1 MIIGVF
7 LLFIGHFS
15 FFPAL
20 VFAQNLSLT
29 LLFLP
34 FFAVANAKFLKQ
46 IFKQNF
52 DFLSM
57 LHVLLVLSHFSQL
70 ETTLSFLFPTF
81 HTKTHQY

>member
-57 LHVLLVLSHFSQL
+57 LSSMFFSCFYCYA
-70 ETTLSFLFPTF
+70 TSGFPIF
-81 HTKTHQY
+81 HNF